1 MKTRIAPQ
9 QLGFSMDRGEFWNGL
24 GDISELN
31 NDPSLGRFKTWYGD
45 EFPSYSSG
53 TAQGGWI
60 TYQDTGNTVFPGNAA
75 APGYLQMT
83 TDGTDEDEV
92 HHQLGAATYG
102 GLYKFSATADISHDQ
117 WLEYVFQ
124 VDRITTNAVSY
135 YLGMASVG
143 AAVADFL
150 TDATGVIST
159 TPSHVGFSS
168 VASAPSVLRGVY
180 ITGGGTLGVQVASAL
195 TMAVSTWYRVGIR
208 FRRSNLSC
216 EWWTGTTTTPMTKQG
231 TVTIA
236 TAGFPDDV
244 VMTPIMGFKSNTATA
259 SNLFIH
265 SIRYATRYQQAGR

>member
-9 QLGFSMDRGEFWNGL
+9 QLAFSMDRGEFWSGL

-45 EFPSYSSG
+45 EFPSYSSA

-60 TYQDTGNTVFPGNAA
+60 TYQDTGNTVFPANAA
-75 APGYLQMT
+75 APGYLAMT

-102 GLYKFSATADISHDQ
+102 GLFKFSATADISHDQ

-124 VDRITTNAVSY
+124 VDRITTSAVSY
-135 YLGMASVG
+135 FLGMATVG
-143 AAVADFL
+143 AAIADFL

-168 VASAPSVLRGVY
+168 IASAPSVLRGVY
-180 ITGGGTLGVQVASAL
+180 ITGSGTLGTPIANAL

-216 EWWTGTTTTPMTKQG
+216 EWWSGTTTAPMTKQG
-231 TVTIA
+231 TVAIA
-236 TAGFPDDV
+236 LAGFPDDV
-244 VMTPIMGFKSNTATA
+244 VMTPMMGFKSNTATA
-259 SNLFIH
+259 SNLYIH